1 MRTSPTARFLV
12 SHVESLGARSV
23 EVCTLL
29 DKPAA
34 RRHPVRI
41 RYVGFQVPSVFV
53 VGYGLDLDGR
63 YRNLP
68 HIAVLAQG
76 RRPRA

>member
-1 MRTSPTARFLV
+1 
-12 SHVESLGARSV
+12 V

-29 DKPAA
+29 DKPGA

-41 RYVGFQVPSVFV
+41 RYAGFQVPDVFV
-53 VGYGLDLDGR
+53 VGYGLDLDGV

-68 HIAVLAQG
+68 HIATIARG
-76 RRPRA
+76 RGRGGWTARSAREKKSPK